1 MEPFDD
7 PIKYLGIV
15 R

>member
-1 MEPFDD
+1 ME